1 MKKVGH
7 PSLPGFPDRQGLYN
21 PTKEHDSC
29 GIGFVANIKNRK
41 SHEVVLQGLTVL
53 DNLTHRGAAGADP
66 LAGDGAG
73 ILIQIPDRFLREE
86 VSAIGFELPEIGE
99 YSVGMVFL
107 PQDEKA
113 RKACEGVVEKMVEEE
128 NLTVLGWRDL
138 PTDNTW
144 LSDGVREMEP
154 FIRQVFVG
162 IGDSGLDQDAFEV
175 KLLVIRKR
183 AHSGKSGR

>member
-7 PSLPGFPDRQGLYN
+7 PSIAGFPDQQGLYN

-41 SHEVVLQGLTVL
+41 SHKVVVQGLTVL

-86 VSAIGFELPEIGE
+86 VTAIGFELPESGK
-99 YSVGMVFL
+99 YGVGMLFL

-113 RKACEGVVEKMVEEE
+113 RKACEDAVEKMVTDE
-128 NLTVLGWRDL
+128 NLAILGWRDL

-144 LSDGVREMEP
+144 LSDGVRGMEP
-154 FIRQVFVG
+154 FIRQLFVG
-162 IGDSGLDQDAFEV
+162 VGDSELDQDAFEV

-183 AHSGKSGR
+183 THQIVI